1 MELCLNFAYPVE
13 CYDNFFNK
21 CAGIFCHV
29 EYSLKIDTALF
40 RLIIDQ
46 SMGEVYD
53 PEACQLILNKTKNHT
68 GDLNVSFY
76 ILFGGVVSVR
86 FLSDLHDDAFFRPP
100 CRPVYEVVRIPLN
113 DVEKVQTLVRWS
125 VCQIGKSYDVPR
137 ALLSMTPVTLRLEDE
152 NPDKFFCS
160 QMMMYLIK
168 TQKLFDVCKVNINH
182 MNPDD
187 VWVWLQN
194 ELKGDDKEDENAIK
208 ETVNITNEQQ
218 QSSTDD
224 SDD

>member
-1 MELCLNFAYPVE
+1 MELCLNFAYPIE

-53 PEACQLILNKTKNHT
+53 PKECQSILNKTKNHV
-68 GDLNVSFY
+68 GDLNVCFY

-86 FLSDLHDDAFFRPP
+86 FLSELHDDVFFRPP
-100 CRPVYEVVRIPLN
+100 VKPVYEIVSIPLN
-113 DVEKVQTLVRWS
+113 DVEDVQTLVKWS
-125 VCQIGKSYDVPR
+125 VCQIGKPYDVPR
-137 ALLSMTPVTLRLEDE
+137 ALLTMTPVTLRLEDD

-160 QMMMYLIK
+160 QMMMYLFK
-168 TQKLFDVCKVNINH
+168 TQKLFDVSDANINH
-182 MNPDD
+182 MKPDD
-187 VWVWLQN
+187 VWMWLQN
-194 ELKGDDKEDENAIK
+194 KIKGNDEESNEAIK
-208 ETVNITNEQQ
+208 ENVDNVNEQQ

-224 SDD
+224 SND